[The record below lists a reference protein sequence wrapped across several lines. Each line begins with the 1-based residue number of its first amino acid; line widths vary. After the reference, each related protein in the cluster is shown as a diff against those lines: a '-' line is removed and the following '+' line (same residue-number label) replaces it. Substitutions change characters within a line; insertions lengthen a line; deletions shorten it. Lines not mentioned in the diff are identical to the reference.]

1 MMLSVWGP
9 ELVALSKKGQP
20 IRCLRVLDSIFLAKI
35 RSSRSRM
42 EVDRR
47 FMLVEVTLEI
57 LRVDKTLSF
66 CLSGMR

>member
-1 MMLSVWGP
+1 MMLSVCGP
-9 ELVALSKKGQP
+9 EMVALSKKGQP

-35 RSSRSRM
+35 RYSKSRM

-66 CLSGMR
+66 CSSGMR